1 MNFPYLQTNNKEIN
15 TAYRLAIATLAANI
29 LPFQDGILTRP
40 EPVIIAGLGYSTPWT
55 RDAAINTWNA
65 GALICP
71 EISRSTLE
79 SVLTEKDGI
88 LRIGGEYWDAI
99 IWVTGA
105 WQLYLCTGDRE
116 FLALAYRAAVNSLAY
131 FEATEFDAEKNLFRG
146 PACYGDGIAAYP
158 DVYAR
163 HGTSAIMTFAKQNRE
178 LCVDTGVGIPMF
190 ALSTNCLYYHAYV
203 LADKMAAALGLPCS
217 AYAEKAARLKNSVN
231 AHFWSEEKQNYTYL
245 CDPFGGCDHQEGL
258 GASFA
263 LLFGIADDEKAETVL
278 AHRDTRNSYS
288 AGLTQFSLFCCDR
301 LPRNCPPSPVIRIFN
316 QHNHA

>member
-40 EPVIIAGLGYSTPWT
+40 EPMIIAGLGYSTPWT

-65 GALICP
+65 GALIFP

-88 LRIGGEYWDAI
+88 LRIGGEYWVAI

-131 FEATEFDAEKNLFRG
+131 FEATEFDAKRTFSAVR
-146 PACYGDGIAAYP
+146 PAMATASSP
-158 DVYAR
+158 
-163 HGTSAIMTFAKQNRE
+163 
-178 LCVDTGVGIPMF
+178 IPMSMPGT
-190 ALSTNCLYYHAYV
+190 A
-203 LADKMAAALGLPCS
+203 P
-217 AYAEKAARLKNSVN
+217 ARS
-231 AHFWSEEKQNYTYL
+231 
-245 CDPFGGCDHQEGL
+245 
-258 GASFA
+258 
-263 LLFGIADDEKAETVL
+263 
-278 AHRDTRNSYS
+278 
-288 AGLTQFSLFCCDR
+288 
-301 LPRNCPPSPVIRIFN
+301 
-316 QHNHA
+316 

>member
-1 MNFPYLQTNNKEIN
+1 
-15 TAYRLAIATLAANI
+15 
-29 LPFQDGILTRP
+29 
-40 EPVIIAGLGYSTPWT
+40 
-55 RDAAINTWNA
+55 
-65 GALICP
+65 
-71 EISRSTLE
+71 
-79 SVLTEKDGI
+79 
-88 LRIGGEYWDAI
+88 
-99 IWVTGA
+99 
-105 WQLYLCTGDRE
+105 
-116 FLALAYRAAVNSLAY
+116 
-131 FEATEFDAEKNLFRG
+131 
-146 PACYGDGIAAYP
+146 
-158 DVYAR
+158 
-163 HGTSAIMTFAKQNRE
+163 MTFAKQNRE

-263 LLFGIADDEKAETVL
+263 LLFGIADDEKAEKVL

-288 AGLTQFSLFCCDR
+288 AGLTQFSLFCCDH
-301 LPRNCPPSPVIRIFN
+301 LPRDCPPSPVIHIFN